1 MKCNLQTKAAAYL
14 LEILGAEATF
24 SRFPGAERLPLHIT
38 ETYQIDRCEL
48 LGKAFLSLRIRR
60 DKPTLAAMT
69 KQSDWLH
76 LKTGLRSLFVLESV
90 SSYDRKRLIEN
101 KTPFLVPGLQM
112 YLPDLGLDLRENF
125 KIVRGAVEKLSL
137 PGQVV
142 VLACILRRIDPHAEF
157 TGASLAERFGY
168 TKMTMTRALDEM
180 RHFEFVEVQ
189 GGRRFARHRF
199 LVTGNAL
206 WRKAMPVLRSPV
218 KKRIYLDEWSAG
230 LDFQAGETALS
241 EQTDLGFSRRAV
253 WAVTSSEWKHLLG
266 SPDIR
271 IIPNVSKDMAHAEF
285 EVWHYAPKLLAE
297 KPFVDPLSLALSLG
311 KHPDERVDMSIEQLF
326 KLVPW

>member
-1 MKCNLQTKAAAYL
+1 MKGNFQTKVIDYIR
-14 LEILGAEATF
+14 EILGADATF
-24 SRFPGAERLPLHIT
+24 SRFPDAESLPLHIT

-48 LGKAFLSLRIRR
+48 LGVTFLSLQIRR
-60 DKPTLAAMT
+60 EKPTSAAMT

-125 KIVRGAVEKLSL
+125 KVAQRTVENLSL

-142 VLACILRRIDPHAEF
+142 VLACILRRIDPQAEF

-189 GGRRFARHRF
+189 GERRFARHRF
-199 LVTGNAL
+199 LVTGKEL
-206 WRKAMPVLRSPV
+206 WSKAMPVLRSPV
-218 KKRIYLDEWSAG
+218 KKRIYLDEWFPG

-241 EQTDLGFSRRAV
+241 EQTDLGFPQRAV
-253 WAVTSSEWKHLLG
+253 WAVTSSEWKHLQK
-266 SPDIR
+266 SSDIR
-271 IIPNVSKDMAHAEF
+271 IIPDVSKDMAHAEF

-297 KPFVDPLSLALSLG
+297 KPFVDPLSLALSMQR
-311 KHPDERVDMSIEQLF
+311 HPDERVNMSIDRLLN
-326 KLVPW
+326 LVPW